1 MFICFQNNPIR
12 MVRSVF
18 MYNFAHGKRRNIMLI
33 RYFSERTL
41 LYLKPQQDL
50 PKRYQRR
57 TLDVTLVCKLTHAY
71 DNYHLAMLHREL
83 VMDKERTTY
92 QQGKIDY
99 KTFCMEFQEL
109 SWRRVI
115 RLRLM
120 ENDSK
125 CKSSQ

>member
-1 MFICFQNNPIR
+1 MQ
-12 MVRSVF
+12 
-18 MYNFAHGKRRNIMLI
+18 
-33 RYFSERTL
+33 YFSKTTL
-41 LYLKPQQDL
+41 NHLKPQQGL
-50 PKRYQRR
+50 SERYQRR
-57 TLDVTLVCKLTHAY
+57 AIDVTLAAKLTLTY
-71 DNYHLAMLHREL
+71 GKYHLAMLHREL

>member
-1 MFICFQNNPIR
+1 MSAIPQN
-12 MVRSVF
+12 
-18 MYNFAHGKRRNIMLI
+18 
-33 RYFSERTL
+33 YFSEKTL
-41 LYLKPQQDL
+41 SHLKPQQGL
-50 PKRYQRR
+50 LERYQCRA
-57 TLDVTLVCKLTHAY
+57 LDVTLVCKLTHAY
-71 DNYHLAMLHREL
+71 GKYHLAMLHREL